1 MRSFENVAKM
11 EFRNLEK
18 NNSFFSI
25 QVYIYPGMRLWRKL
39 TLPIIRQFPILTEL
53 YDETCLI
60 PNPFFRVSN
69 LDCSPC
75 ADVINVVDL
84 TMVPHIDYL
93 GNNIPHIIK
102 QVIISPFHDF
112 LSKK

>member
-1 MRSFENVAKM
+1 
-11 EFRNLEK
+11 
-18 NNSFFSI
+18 
-25 QVYIYPGMRLWRKL
+25 MRLWRKL

-60 PNPFFRVSN
+60 PNPFFRVAN

-84 TMVPHIDYL
+84 TMVSHIDYL

-102 QVIISPFHDF
+102 QVIISPFHCYFYIIIQHFSVFQRKQVFINTF
-112 LSKK
+112 LTFQQIYLNRTTM